1 MQEDLII
8 KLTSFGF
15 TVNQAKVYLSILQSG
30 KTRVG
35 KISKNT
41 QLHRQD
47 IYKLLPKLEKMG
59 LVTRTIEKPFMIEAI
74 PVDQALDSIISM
86 EKEKSKQR
94 ILQLRTNLKKIV
106 NEIQEHPVEEEE
118 AHFTLLTTE
127 EAIKNKVQTLFENN
141 DSKLG
146 IKIAANPESLVY
158 PSLSNFRNFLQMIS
172 KSKIKLK
179 LLIVTNDLEDSIRN
193 VLQKALTVDGQLK
206 AKSIEKCVCKDYLIV
221 GNREVWIATKQKTLS
236 GYSSL
241 LWTNDKN
248 IVDAYKGN
256 FRIAW
261 NYPSSSVICQN
272 NPMEEKIEKA
282 VENRLIIS
290 T

>member
-59 LVTRTIEKPFMIEAI
+59 LIIRTIEKPFMIEAI
-74 PVDQALDSIISM
+74 PVDQALDNIISK
-86 EKEKSKQR
+86 EREKSKQR
-94 ILQLRTNLKKIV
+94 ILQLKTNLKKIV
-106 NEIQEHPVEEEE
+106 NEIQEHPCEDKE
-118 AHFTLLTTE
+118 AHFTLLTTD
-127 EAIKNKVQTLFENN
+127 EAIKSRVQALFENN
-141 DSKLG
+141 SSKLV
-146 IKIAANPESLVY
+146 IKMVANPESLTY
-158 PSLSNFRNFLQMIS
+158 PSLNNFRNFLQMIS
-172 KSKIKLK
+172 KNKIRLK
-179 LLIVTNDLEDSIRN
+179 LLIVTNNLEDSIRN
-193 VLQKALTVDGQLK
+193 VVQKALTTDGQLK

-221 GNREVWIATKQKTLS
+221 GNREVWISTEQKTLS

-256 FRIAW
+256 FGIAW
-261 NYPSSSVICQN
+261 NYSSSSIIFQN
-272 NPMEEKIEKA
+272 NSVHEKIEKA
-282 VENRLIIS
+282 VEDRLIIS
-290 T
+290 P